1 MKERLISLLLLMT
14 ALVSIASLGLITFF
28 IFEAGLPLIFQ
39 TGLQQFLVSSA
50 WNPTG
55 DPPQFGIAAMI
66 LGSIWVTVG
75 AILLGVPLGLAV
87 AIFAAELA
95 PASLAAV
102 IRPVI
107 QLLAGIPSVIYGFV
121 GLTVLAPTIRTV
133 FGGPGLSVLTAA
145 IILGIMILPSI
156 ISISEDALRAVP
168 RAYREGAL
176 AVGATRWQTIW
187 RVVVPAARS
196 GIVASVILGMGRA
209 LGETMAVIMMLGN
222 ALQVPRSPLDPA
234 TTLTSNIGLELA
246 YASGAHR
253 EALFA
258 TGVVLFVLIMILN
271 ILANVLTGRVAF
283 WRARAPIW
291 HSFVTFWRSRAAFD
305 RRRGA

>member
-1 MKERLISLLLLMT
+1 MKERLISFLLFLC
-14 ALVSIASLGLITFF
+14 ALVSIASLAIITFF
-28 IFEAGLPLIFQ
+28 IFQAGLPLIFKV
-39 TGLQQFLVSSA
+39 GLGNFLESSL
-50 WNPTG
+50 WNPSG
-55 DPPQFGIAAMI
+55 KNFGIAAMI

-75 AILLGVPLGLAV
+75 AIVVGVPLGLAV
-87 AIFAAELA
+87 AIFSAEIAPPRLA
-95 PASLAAV
+95 ML

-107 QLLAGIPSVIYGFV
+107 QLLAGIPSVIYGFI
-121 GLTVLAPTIRTV
+121 GLTILAPLIRGT

-145 IILGIMILPSI
+145 LILGIMILPSI

-168 RAYREGAL
+168 RSYRDGSL

-187 RVVVPAARS
+187 RVLVPAARS

-222 ALQVPRSPLDPA
+222 ALQVPRSPLDSA

-246 YASGAHR
+246 YASGDHR
-253 EALFA
+253 DALFA

-271 ILANVLTGRVAF
+271 ILANIFTGR
-283 WRARAPIW
+283 
-291 HSFVTFWRSRAAFD
+291 VTFWRRLSGYRPALASGRAAW
-305 RRRGA
+305 RRRNT

>member
-1 MKERLISLLLLMT
+1 MKERIISLLLIAC
-14 ALVSIASLGLITFF
+14 ALVSILSLAVITFF

-39 TGLQQFLVSSA
+39 IGLGSFLESTV
-50 WNPTG
+50 WNPGG

-66 LGSIWVTVG
+66 LGSVWVTVG
-75 AILLGVPLGLAV
+75 AILIGVPLGIAV
-87 AIFAAELA
+87 AVFAAELA
-95 PASLAAV
+95 PPWLAAI

-107 QLLAGIPSVIYGFV
+107 QLLAGIPSVIYGFI
-121 GLTVLAPTIRTV
+121 GLTILAPLVRQL

-145 IILGIMILPSI
+145 MILGIMILPSI
-156 ISISEDALRAVP
+156 IGISEDALRAVP
-168 RAYREGAL
+168 QSYRDGAL

-187 RVVVPAARS
+187 RVLVPAARS

-222 ALQVPRSPLDPA
+222 ALQVPRSPLDSA

-253 EALFA
+253 DALFA
-258 TGVVLFVLIMILN
+258 TGVVLFVLIMFLN
-271 ILANVLTGRVAF
+271 VMANVLTGRLVFWHRSGVRRQALSQRIPF
-283 WRARAPIW
+283 WR
-291 HSFVTFWRSRAAFD
+291 
-305 RRRGA
+305 RRNA

>member
-1 MKERLISLLLLMT
+1 MKERLISFLLFLC
-14 ALVSIASLGLITFF
+14 ALVSIASLAIITFF
-28 IFEAGLPLIFQ
+28 IFQAGLPLIFRV
-39 TGLQQFLVSSA
+39 GLGNFLESSL
-50 WNPTG
+50 WNPSG
-55 DPPQFGIAAMI
+55 DPQSFGIAAMI
-66 LGSIWVTVG
+66 LGSIWVTLG
-75 AILLGVPLGLAV
+75 AIVVGVPLGLAV
-87 AIFAAELA
+87 AIFSAEIAPPRLA
-95 PASLAAV
+95 ML

-107 QLLAGIPSVIYGFV
+107 QLLAGIPSVIYGFI
-121 GLTVLAPTIRTV
+121 GLTILAPAIRAT

-145 IILGIMILPSI
+145 LILGIMILPSI

-168 RAYREGAL
+168 RSYRDGSL

-187 RVVVPAARS
+187 RVLVPAARS

-222 ALQVPRSPLDPA
+222 ALQVPRSPLDSA

-253 EALFA
+253 DALFA

-271 ILANVLTGRVAF
+271 ILANIFTGRV
-283 WRARAPIW
+283 
-291 HSFVTFWRSRAAFD
+291 TFWQRLSAFRPAVFNGRAAW
-305 RRRGA
+305 RRRNT

>member
-1 MKERLISLLLLMT
+1 MKERLIRALLLMT
-14 ALVSIASLGLITFF
+14 AFVSIASLGLITFF
-28 IFEAGLPLIFQ
+28 IFEAGLPLMFR
-39 TGLQQFLVSSA
+39 TGLLHFLASSD

-55 DPPQFGIAAMI
+55 ELPQFGIAAMI
-66 LGSIWVTVG
+66 LGSVWVTAG
-75 AILLGVPLGLAV
+75 AILVGVPLGLAV

-95 PASLAAV
+95 PARLAAI
-102 IRPVI
+102 IRPLI
-107 QLLAGIPSVIYGFV
+107 QLLAGIPSVIYGFI
-121 GLTVLAPTIRTV
+121 GLTILAPVIRTL

-176 AVGATRWQTIW
+176 AVGATQWQTIW

-222 ALQVPRSPLDPA
+222 ALQAPSSPLDSA

-258 TGVVLFVLIMILN
+258 TGVVLFVLIMLLN
-271 ILANVLTGRVAF
+271 IIANVVTGRVAF
-283 WRARAPIW
+283 WRTRVPIW
-291 HSFVTFWRSRAAFD
+291 QSFVTFWRARLAFA
-305 RRRGA
+305 RRRRA

>member
-1 MKERLISLLLLMT
+1 MKERLISFLLFLC
-14 ALVSIASLGLITFF
+14 ALVSIASLAIITFF
-28 IFEAGLPLIFQ
+28 IFQAGLPLIFRV
-39 TGLQQFLVSSA
+39 GLGNFLESSL
-50 WNPTG
+50 WNPSG
-55 DPPQFGIAAMI
+55 DPQSFGIAAMI

-75 AILLGVPLGLAV
+75 AIGVGVPLGLAV
-87 AIFAAELA
+87 AIFSAEIAPPRLA
-95 PASLAAV
+95 ML

-107 QLLAGIPSVIYGFV
+107 QLLAGIPSVIYGFI
-121 GLTVLAPTIRTV
+121 GLTILAPAIRAT

-145 IILGIMILPSI
+145 LILGIMILPSI

-168 RAYREGAL
+168 RSYRDGSL

-187 RVVVPAARS
+187 RVLVPAARS

-222 ALQVPRSPLDPA
+222 ALQVPRSPLDSA

-253 EALFA
+253 DALFA

-271 ILANVLTGRVAF
+271 ILANIFTGR
-283 WRARAPIW
+283 
-291 HSFVTFWRSRAAFD
+291 VTFWRRLSAFRPAVFNGRAAW
-305 RRRGA
+305 RRRNT

>member
-1 MKERLISLLLLMT
+1 MKERLIRALLLMT
-14 ALVSIASLGLITFF
+14 AFVSIASLALITFF
-28 IFEAGLPLIFQ
+28 IFEAGLPLMFR
-39 TGLQQFLVSSA
+39 TGLLHFLASSD

-55 DPPQFGIAAMI
+55 EPPQFGIAAMI
-66 LGSIWVTVG
+66 LGSVWVTAG
-75 AILLGVPLGLAV
+75 AILVGVPLGLAV

-95 PASLAAV
+95 PARLAAI
-102 IRPVI
+102 IRPLI
-107 QLLAGIPSVIYGFV
+107 QLLAGIPSVIYGFI
-121 GLTVLAPTIRTV
+121 GLTILAPVIRTL

-176 AVGATRWQTIW
+176 AVGATQWQTIW

-222 ALQVPRSPLDPA
+222 ALQAPSSPLDSA

-258 TGVVLFVLIMILN
+258 TGVVLFVLIMLLN
-271 ILANVLTGRVAF
+271 IIANVVTGRVAF
-283 WRARAPIW
+283 WRTRVPIW
-291 HSFVTFWRSRAAFD
+291 QSFVTFWRARLAFA
-305 RRRGA
+305 RRRRA